1 MTPPSADDLHRVALE
16 MERLNGTVQQGFTAV
31 RGDIN
36 LLARAEYENG
46 QDIDK
51 LDTRLG
57 KLEERRWPLQITQGV
72 MSVAA
77 VAVAGYVAVG
87 KG

>member
-1 MTPPSADDLHRVALE
+1 MSPDPADLHRLALA
-16 MERLNGTVQQGFTAV
+16 MEQLNGTVQTGFATV

-36 LLARAEYENG
+36 LLARAEHQNG
-46 QDIDK
+46 EDIDK
-51 LDTRLG
+51 LDTRVG

-77 VAVAGYVAVG
+77 VAIAGYAAIG
-87 KG
+87 RG

>member
-1 MTPPSADDLHRVALE
+1 VSPDPADLHRLALA
-16 MERLNGTVQQGFTAV
+16 MEQLNGTVQTGFATV

-36 LLARAEYENG
+36 LLARAEHQNG
-46 QDIDK
+46 EDIDK
-51 LDTRLG
+51 LDTRVG

-77 VAVAGYVAVG
+77 VAIAGYAAIG
-87 KG
+87 RG